1 MKRHGKK
8 QVVAKLRQADELS
21 AEGLT
26 QAEFCKALGIS
37 VMTYHRWRKLAL
49 TKSIATARPQQAQAP
64 ERKSSTEED
73 RLNKQ
78 LSDERQSDNDYLVD
92 ENRRLKQIITDLL
105 LEKTRLEELLN
116 ISSTRPRRSS

>member
-1 MKRHGKK
+1 MKRHGSK
-8 QVVAKLRQADELS
+8 QIITKLRQADELA

-49 TKSIATARPQQAQAP
+49 TKSVEAPPPPQPRPAG
-64 ERKSSTEED
+64 RKASVDSE
-73 RLNKQ
+73 
-78 LSDERQSDNDYLVD
+78 QSDHEYLLE
-92 ENRRLKQIITDLL
+92 ENRQLRKIITDLL

-116 ISSTRPRRSS
+116 NSPARSKRNS